1 MTQSIASYIRKTGLV
16 AAMANVAI
24 NPALAWLL
32 NRQMAGMPPN
42 SVVTDTAVT
51 SVVLSLVVSLCITSG
66 VRERDPQNHFLTAA
80 PKAAAYPRFKPK

>member
-1 MTQSIASYIRKTGLV
+1 MSQSIASYIRKTGLV
-16 AAMANVAI
+16 AAMANVVI

-51 SVVLSLVVSLCITSG
+51 SVVFVSGSVALHHVGGASRSKG
-66 VRERDPQNHFLTAA
+66 WAHHDR
-80 PKAAAYPRFKPK
+80 